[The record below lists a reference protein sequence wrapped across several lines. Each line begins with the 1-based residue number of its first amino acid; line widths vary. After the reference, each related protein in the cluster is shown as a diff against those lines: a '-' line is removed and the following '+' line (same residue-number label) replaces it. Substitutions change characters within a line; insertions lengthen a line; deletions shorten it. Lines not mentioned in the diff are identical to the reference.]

1 MSMTNKM
8 KLVIGL
14 LSLLTTIFALH
25 SCSMDDDAD
34 AINRPTALVT
44 VRPIAGSDAF
54 VMQLNDSVTLQPT
67 NLKTS
72 PFGQKEVRALVNYT
86 TEKGNKKSQ
95 NVYVNWI
102 DSIRTK
108 QPVQSQGTLVDAQRY
123 GNDPIDIVRDWVTVA
138 EDGYLTLRIRTL
150 WGNTNVKHSI
160 NLLTDVNPNN
170 PYEVELRH
178 DAKGDIDG
186 KAGDALIAFNLNN
199 MPHEG
204 KQKVRF
210 TLKWKSYMGEKS
222 INFDLQFRPVLFY

>member
-1 MSMTNKM
+1 MINKL
-8 KLVIGL
+8 KLAMGL
-14 LSLLTTIFALH
+14 MSLLTTIFALH
-25 SCSMDDDAD
+25 SCSTDDDGE

-44 VRPIAGSDAF
+44 VRPVMEGSDAF

-72 PFGQKEVRALVNYT
+72 PFGKKEVRALVNYT
-86 TEKGNKKSQ
+86 TEKGNKNSR

-108 QPVQSQGTLVDAQRY
+108 QPVQSQGTIADAQKY

-138 EDGYLTLRIRTL
+138 EDGYLTLRIRTA
-150 WGNTNVKHSI
+150 WGSANVKHNI
-160 NLLTDVNPNN
+160 NLLTGTNPNN

-178 DAKGDIDG
+178 DAKGDVGG
-186 KAGDALIAFNLNN
+186 KVGDALIAFNLNN

-204 KQKVRF
+204 KQKIRF
-210 TLKWKSYMGEKS
+210 TLKWKSYMGNKS
-222 INFDLQFRPVLFY
+222 LDFDLLLRPVTLY

>member
-1 MSMTNKM
+1 MMNNL
-8 KLVIGL
+8 KLAMGL

-25 SCSMDDDAD
+25 SCSTDDDGE

-44 VRPIAGSDAF
+44 VRPVMEGSDAF

-86 TEKGNKKSQ
+86 TEKGNKNSR

-108 QPVQSQGTLVDAQRY
+108 QPVQSQGSIADAQKY

-138 EDGYLTLRIRTL
+138 EDGYLTLRIRTA
-150 WGNTNVKHSI
+150 WGSANVKHNI
-160 NLLTDVNPNN
+160 NLLTGTNPNN

-178 DAKGDIDG
+178 DAKGDVGG
-186 KAGDALIAFNLNN
+186 KVGDALIAFNLNN

-204 KQKVRF
+204 KQKIRF
-210 TLKWKSYMGEKS
+210 TLKWKSYMGNKS
-222 INFDLQFRPVLFY
+222 LDFDLLLRPVTLY

>member
-1 MSMTNKM
+1 MMNNL
-8 KLVIGL
+8 KLAMGL

-25 SCSMDDDAD
+25 SCSTDDDGE

-44 VRPIAGSDAF
+44 VRPVMEGSDAF

-86 TEKGNKKSQ
+86 TEKGNKNSR

-108 QPVQSQGTLVDAQRY
+108 QPVLSQGTIADAQKY

-138 EDGYLTLRIRTL
+138 EDGYLTLRIRTA
-150 WGNTNVKHSI
+150 WGSANVKHNI
-160 NLLTDVNPNN
+160 NLLTGTNPNN

-178 DAKGDIDG
+178 DAKGDVSG
-186 KAGDALIAFNLNN
+186 KVGDALIAFNLNN

-204 KQKVRF
+204 KQKIRF
-210 TLKWKSYMGEKS
+210 TLKWKSYMGNKS
-222 INFDLQFRPVLFY
+222 LDFDLLLRPVTLY

>member
-1 MSMTNKM
+1 MMNNL
-8 KLVIGL
+8 KLAMGL

-25 SCSMDDDAD
+25 SCSTDDDGE

-44 VRPIAGSDAF
+44 VRPVMEGSDAF

-86 TEKGNKKSQ
+86 TEKGNKNSR

-108 QPVQSQGTLVDAQRY
+108 QPVQSQGTIADAQKY

-138 EDGYLTLRIRTL
+138 EDGYLTLRIRTA
-150 WGNTNVKHSI
+150 WGSANVKHNI
-160 NLLTDVNPNN
+160 NLLTGTNPNN

-178 DAKGDIDG
+178 DAKGDVGG
-186 KAGDALIAFNLNN
+186 KVGDALIAFNLNN

-204 KQKVRF
+204 KQKIRF
-210 TLKWKSYMGEKS
+210 TLKWKSYMGNKS
-222 INFDLQFRPVLFY
+222 LDFDLLLRPVTLY

>member
-1 MSMTNKM
+1 MMNNL
-8 KLVIGL
+8 KLAMGL

-25 SCSMDDDAD
+25 SCSTDDDGE

-44 VRPIAGSDAF
+44 VRPVMEGSDAF

-86 TEKGNKKSQ
+86 TEKGNKNSR

-108 QPVQSQGTLVDAQRY
+108 QPVLSQGTIADAQKY

-138 EDGYLTLRIRTL
+138 EDGYLTLRIRTA
-150 WGNTNVKHSI
+150 WGSANVKHNI
-160 NLLTDVNPNN
+160 NLLTGTNPNN

-178 DAKGDIDG
+178 DAKGDVGG
-186 KAGDALIAFNLNN
+186 KVGDALIAFNLNN

-204 KQKVRF
+204 KQKIRF
-210 TLKWKSYMGEKS
+210 TLKWKSYMGNKS
-222 INFDLQFRPVLFY
+222 LDFDLLLRPVTLY

>member
-1 MSMTNKM
+1 MMNNL
-8 KLVIGL
+8 KLAMGL

-25 SCSMDDDAD
+25 SCSTDDDGE

-44 VRPIAGSDAF
+44 VRPVMEGSDAF
-54 VMQLNDSVTLQPT
+54 VMQLNDSVILQPT

-86 TEKGNKKSQ
+86 TEKGNKNSR

-108 QPVQSQGTLVDAQRY
+108 QPVQSQGTIADAQKY

-138 EDGYLTLRIRTL
+138 EDGYLTLRIRTA
-150 WGNTNVKHSI
+150 WGSANVKHNI
-160 NLLTDVNPNN
+160 NLLTGTNPNN

-178 DAKGDIDG
+178 DAKGDVGG
-186 KAGDALIAFNLNN
+186 KVGDALIAFNLNN

-204 KQKVRF
+204 KQKIRF
-210 TLKWKSYMGEKS
+210 TLKWKSYMGNKS
-222 INFDLQFRPVLFY
+222 LDFDLLLRPVTLY